1 MEIEL
6 ILSEIDSVQKKLYTA
21 LEEINLENYIVYF
34 DDTLKYAHIDASI
47 VNKQLFVSDTKKSF
61 NQSKSIFTEYYRIKS
76 SFNDGIFTEKIA
88 RKSKISTKMLLL
100 FAKKQTIQTEEIYQW
115 KKFEDGWKVVSVE
128 ITLEEKY

>member
-6 ILSEIDSVQKKLYTA
+6 ILSEIDSVQKKLNTA